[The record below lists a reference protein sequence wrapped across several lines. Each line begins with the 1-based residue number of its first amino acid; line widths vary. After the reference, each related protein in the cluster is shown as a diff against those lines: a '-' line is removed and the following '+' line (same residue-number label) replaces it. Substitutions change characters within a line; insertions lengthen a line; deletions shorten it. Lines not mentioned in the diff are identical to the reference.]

1 MAKQPAWTADE
12 IADLRTIAADT
23 TLTWAEVAAAIAA
36 RDPNRPRRTPLA
48 VRLCASKLRLPV
60 RTDDAGVPLQPGYQ
74 PGRAKAP
81 RILAPESGA
90 RAPEAVAAGKRVAS
104 RIPTEGEVQ
113 RALTIWTEMREARAA
128 GEGWGE
134 GYVEGLVR
142 GRAEVLDALRALLEV
157 YKETK

>member
-48 VRLCASKLRLPV
+48 VRVCASKLRLPV

-74 PGRAKAP
+74 PGRAKVDKAP
-81 RILAPESGA
+81 APD
-90 RAPEAVAAGKRVAS
+90 PVAAGKRAAA
-104 RIPTEGEVQ
+104 RIPTESEVQ
-113 RALTIWTEMREARAA
+113 RALTIWIQMREACAA
-128 GEGWGE
+128 GAGWGE

-142 GRAEVLDALRALLEV
+142 GRAEVLDALRALLDV